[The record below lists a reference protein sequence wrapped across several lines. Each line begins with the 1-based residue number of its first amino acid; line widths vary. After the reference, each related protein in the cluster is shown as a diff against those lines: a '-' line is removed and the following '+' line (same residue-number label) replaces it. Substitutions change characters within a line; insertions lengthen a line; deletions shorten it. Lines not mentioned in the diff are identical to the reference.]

1 MKTLPK
7 YFTLLLVAVG
17 FLSPA
22 FAQRHDN
29 RGGGN
34 QNRNNGNR
42 QTYSSPRQ
50 NSSSSG
56 RQYRQSPSYQQGQ
69 NFQAMNRNGGNS
81 SSSYSRNRY
90 SGNNNPFVQRSQ
102 GSYQTNSTRISG
114 GFRSYNTGR
123 YGYGYGQR
131 SYSSQYRYNRYSYGP
146 RRYVYS
152 GYRHYSVLPRTS
164 ISIYFGGN
172 PYYYNSG
179 FFYSYYNGFY
189 EPVYAPF
196 GICVRVLPRG
206 YYPFYMGTIPYY
218 YYEGVYYRN
227 HGHDQY
233 EVVDAPMGAVVST
246 LPRGATV
253 ATVNGEKF
261 YEFNGTYYKE
271 GTNSKNE
278 VVYTVVGKYG
288 EINNSD
294 EQDPVTSDQP
304 LQLGDIIT
312 TLPENSRQVTIDGQT
327 LFVSPDNFYF
337 KQRVVDGATSY
348 EVVGTGVQD

>member
-7 YFTLLLVAVG
+7 YFTLLLVAIS
-17 FLSPA
+17 FLSTA
-22 FAQRHDN
+22 FAQHRDN

-42 QTYSSPRQ
+42 QTYSSSRQ
-50 NSSSSG
+50 NGSSSG
-56 RQYRQSPSYQQGQ
+56 RQYRQSPSYQPGQ

-90 SGNNNPFVQRSQ
+90 SGNNNPFVQRSR
-102 GSYQTNSTRISG
+102 GDYQTNSRINS
-114 GFRSYNTGR
+114 GFRSYNIGR
-123 YGYGYGQR
+123 YGYGYGER
-131 SYSSQYRYNRYSYGP
+131 SYSSRYSYNRYNYGP
-146 RRYVYS
+146 RRYLYS

-206 YYPFYMGTIPYY
+206 YYPFYLGTIPYY
-218 YYEGVYYRN
+218 YYEGVYYRH
-227 HGHDQY
+227 HGNNQY
-233 EVVDAPMGAVVST
+233 EVVDAPMGAVVSS

-294 EQDPVTSDQP
+294 EQDPITSDQP

-312 TLPENSRQVTIDGQT
+312 TLPQNSRQVTIDGQT
-327 LFVSPDNFYF
+327 LFVSPDNIYF
-337 KQRVVDGATSY
+337 KQRILDGATSY
-348 EVVGTGVQD
+348 EVVGTGAQD